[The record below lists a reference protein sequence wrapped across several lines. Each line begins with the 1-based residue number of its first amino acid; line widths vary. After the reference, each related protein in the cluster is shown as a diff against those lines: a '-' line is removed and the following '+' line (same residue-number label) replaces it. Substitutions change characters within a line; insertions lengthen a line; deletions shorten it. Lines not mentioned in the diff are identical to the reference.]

1 MQVRMGSENCAYTH
15 GVLNGQHLTDVRI
28 RIVRVTE
35 DKRIVAAGLDTSR
48 LLADSKLG
56 VQTEVTVLCGLR
68 FFVNETNIVGTA
80 GNAVLTA
87 NAAGIVHGHDVGGR
101 IYVRSACRTGEW
113 LF

>member
-48 LLADSKLG
+48 LLADRERIRPREDGWSAFYGSFEKKLFQKNFRKHL
-56 VQTEVTVLCGLR
+56 VVTIKSLT
-68 FFVNETNIVGTA
+68 FASAF
-80 GNAVLTA
+80 GND
-87 NAAGIVHGHDVGGR
+87 GKQ
-101 IYVRSACRTGEW
+101 E
-113 LF
+113 